1 MLTQVRQSS
10 LSIQKW
16 QTHVEQCHAHKLSQ
30 RNPIWNFQELRQT
43 PAKPQTAVSWKP
55 RPVLLWQSVGN
66 MGTAHYSLWPT
77 ISHNTLTAFITFV
90 DRTSLRLLWHERRAY
105 AVVTD
110 SSQARSTCMHF
121 TDILISLCY
130 SAPGKNCD
138 PSTAWHDI
146 NHKNSF
152 VNKLF

>member
-1 MLTQVRQSS
+1 MLTKVRQSS
-10 LSIQKW
+10 LPIQKW

-30 RNPIWNFQELRQT
+30 GNPIWNFQELRHT

-77 ISHNTLTAFITFV
+77 INHNTLTAFIPFG
-90 DRTSLRLLWHERRAY
+90 DRPSLRLLWHAVTSMQKEEH

-110 SSQARSTCMHF
+110 SSQALSTCMHF

-138 PSTAWHDI
+138 PSTAWHQ
-146 NHKNSF
+146 SQ
-152 VNKLF
+152 KLLC